1 MEYFIS
7 KLIKNDDGLI
17 NTINLFSFDGQ
28 NLNDLGTENRTKL
41 VQLKNSFNKIS
52 TIYKSSDG
60 VWQRGAIIDYVN
72 SLFSWDRN
80 LPLNITRRKTFIS
93 YYHKEDQ
100 YYKEKF
106 KALFDD
112 LIVNKSVED
121 NDIDSD
127 NSDGYIKQLIQKDY
141 LADTTVLVVLI
152 GKNTKHRMHIDWEIS
167 GALNVKV
174 GEKYSGLLGIKLP
187 DHPDYGTGKSTYN
200 LMPARLADN
209 FKSGYAVI
217 RDWTDDRV
225 KMQEYIELAFEQ
237 RTSKATERVNS
248 RTQMQENTN

>member
-17 NTINLFSFDGQ
+17 NTVNLYTFDGQ
-28 NLNDLGTENRTKL
+28 NLNDLGTEKRTKL

-52 TIYKSSDG
+52 TIYRNSDG
-60 VWQRGAIIDYVN
+60 VWQRGNTISYTN
-72 SLFSWDRN
+72 NRFSWDRQ
-80 LPLNITRRKTFIS
+80 LPLNITKRKTFIS

-141 LADTTVLVVLI
+141 LSDTTVLVVLI
-152 GKNTKHRMHIDWEIS
+152 GRNTKHRMHIDWEIS
-167 GALNVKV
+167 GALNLKV
-174 GEKYSGLLGIKLP
+174 GEKYSGLLGIILP
-187 DHPDYGTGKSTYN
+187 DHPDYGTGKATNN

-209 FKSGYAVI
+209 FKSGYALI

-225 KMQEYIELAFEQ
+225 KMQKYIELAFEQ
-237 RTSKATERVNS
+237 RTSKSTERVNS
-248 RTQMQENTN
+248 MAQMQQNNN